1 MLGLDKITPEK
12 VLKAGLIGAGA
23 CAAAIAAPIGAV
35 AVVGITVAT
44 AATTWAA
51 ESIDDELKGKN
62 KDDDKTGS

>member
-1 MLGLDKITPEK
+1 MFGLDKITPEK
-12 VLKAGLIGAGA
+12 VLKAGLISAGA
-23 CAAAIAAPIGAV
+23 CVAAIAAPIGAV

-62 KDDDKTGS
+62 NNENKS

>member
-1 MLGLDKITPEK
+1 MFGLEKITPEK
-12 VLKAGLIGAGA
+12 ILKAALIGGGA
-23 CAAAIAAPIGAV
+23 CAAAIAAPIGVV

-62 KDDDKTGS
+62 DDENKS

>member
-1 MLGLDKITPEK
+1 MFGLDKITPEK

-23 CAAAIAAPIGAV
+23 CGAALLAPIGVV

-51 ESIDDELKGKN
+51 ESIDDELNGKN
-62 KDDDKTGS
+62 KE

>member
-1 MLGLDKITPEK
+1 MFGLDKITPEK
-12 VLKAGLIGAGA
+12 ILKAGLIGAGA
-23 CAAAIAAPIGAV
+23 CAAAIAAPIGVV

-62 KDDDKTGS
+62 SDENKS

>member
-1 MLGLDKITPEK
+1 MFGLDKITPEK

-51 ESIDDELKGKN
+51 ESIDDELKGRNDDKN
-62 KDDDKTGS
+62 KS

>member
-12 VLKAGLIGAGA
+12 ILKAGLIGAGA
-23 CAAAIAAPIGAV
+23 CAAAIAAPIGVV

-51 ESIDDELKGKN
+51 ESIDDQLKGKN
-62 KDDDKTGS
+62 DEENKS

>member
-1 MLGLDKITPEK
+1 MFGLDKITPEK

-51 ESIDDELKGKN
+51 ESFDDELKGRNDDKN
-62 KDDDKTGS
+62 KS

>member
-1 MLGLDKITPEK
+1 MFGLEKITPEK
-12 VLKAGLIGAGA
+12 ILKAGLIGAGA
-23 CAAAIAAPIGAV
+23 CAAAIAAPIGVV

-62 KDDDKTGS
+62 DDENKS